1 MEFSADFTLHCFH
14 ETRETFSSSVKILSN
29 EYFSIPI
36 SLFVRIL
43 MNSGTFQ
50 PYLIFPLD
58 NCFTNFFPVNTLRQI
73 SLLFCVLDAFCHAH
87 SDPGILTIPIRTLEG
102 CRVVCVF
109 IAPSKAWCYEDVF
122 RARPSCSWS

>member
-1 MEFSADFTLHCFH
+1 MEFTADFTLHCFH

-43 MNSGTFQ
+43 MNSGNFQ

-58 NCFTNFFPVNTLRQI
+58 NLFNKLFSSEYITTDI
-73 SLLFCVLDAFCHAH
+73 SSFLYAGCLHAH

-109 IAPSKAWCYEDVF
+109 IAPSKAGCYEDVF